1 MKLQMI
7 VVFIMSV
14 IFSTALF
21 SSDSVPYRKSRY
33 INDYA
38 SVINDKN
45 AGEIMLLLKR
55 FEKRTGIEASIL
67 TIGSASDYTAG
78 KEGVDVLAANA
89 INEWKLENNG
99 ILLLVAVADRRLKVE
114 LGQALAESGEEKF
127 QEIINNVIV
136 PYFKAGDYSAGIYE
150 GAKAMTQS
158 FSSHR
163 NSSKTQGPELLI
175 FILIGGAVL
184 LFAIAGISFIW
195 GRNKT
200 RKQLVKQPADSGK
213 KGYGGGAVGD
223 W

>member
-1 MKLQMI
+1 MRLRI
-7 VVFIMSV
+7 AVAFIIFI

-78 KEGVDVLAANA
+78 KEGVDILAANA
-89 INEWKLENNG
+89 LSEWKLEQGG
-99 ILLLVAVADRRLKVE
+99 ILMLVAVNDRRLKVE
-114 LGQALAESGEEKF
+114 LGQTLAESGEKKF

-150 GAKAMTQS
+150 GAKAMTES
-158 FSSHR
+158 FSSHG
-163 NSSKTQGPELLI
+163 KTKGPEFLV
-175 FILIGGAVL
+175 FILIGGAAL
-184 LFAIAGISFIW
+184 LFALAGISFML
-195 GRNKT
+195 GKNKT
-200 RKQLVKQPADSGK
+200 KKQFVKQPVDSEK
-213 KGYGGGAVGD
+213 KGYGGGAVGN

>member
-1 MKLQMI
+1 MKFRLI
-7 VVFIMSV
+7 NAIIISLSISV
-14 IFSTALF
+14 LLSA
-21 SSDSVPYRKSRY
+21 SDSVPYRKSRY

-45 AGEIMLLLKR
+45 AGEIMLLLKK

-67 TIGSASDYTAG
+67 TIGSSSDYTAG
-78 KEGVDVLAANA
+78 KEGVDALAANA
-89 INEWKLENNG
+89 LSEWKLKKGG
-99 ILLLVAVADRRLKVE
+99 ILLLVAVNDRRLKVE

-163 NSSKTQGPELLI
+163 NGSKTQGPELLV

-184 LFAIAGISFIW
+184 LFALAGISFVL
-195 GRNKT
+195 GRDKT
-200 RKQLVKQPADSGK
+200 GKQFIKQSVESEK
-213 KGYGGGAVGD
+213 KGYGGGSVGN